1 MPDVVDEDAVALD
14 DRPFKLFVD
23 VELVE
28 LLMPLY
34 IFEYELLDDDED
46 AVDDDEATYDV
57 VAFVSRL
64 VLLLLLK
71 WELLLF
77 VFLFL
82 GFCTWLTFSGLK
94 VVIFLGLGLD

>member
-1 MPDVVDEDAVALD
+1 MPDVVDEDDVALD

-23 VELVE
+23 VVLVE

-57 VAFVSRL
+57 VAFVSRF
-64 VLLLLLK
+64 VLLLLK

-77 VFLFL
+77 VFLFF
-82 GFCTWLTFSGLK
+82 GF
-94 VVIFLGLGLD
+94 